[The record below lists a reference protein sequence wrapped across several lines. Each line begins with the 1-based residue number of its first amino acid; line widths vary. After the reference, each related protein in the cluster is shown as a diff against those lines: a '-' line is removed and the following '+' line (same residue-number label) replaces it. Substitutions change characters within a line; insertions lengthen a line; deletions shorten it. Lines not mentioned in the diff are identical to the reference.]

1 MQSNRWRSL
10 TEKKQQRYE
19 NNKEH
24 SRYDVRFSS
33 ILKAYVWTPLSI
45 RKFAYNNRIDDFF
58 CFRKKKEWKRQKRNE
73 STIKTWVIVF
83 LLRNFCTNTPSS
95 TCVYCTV
102 DWICLRFAL
111 ADETHTH
118 STIALS
124 FFRLHAHS
132 TIQPYYWVLFNI
144 NSTQITSSSFMPSY
158 TVCSQQYCDA
168 KLFAFMS
175 SSVVKFL
182 FPANSM
188 WEKVL
193 SVRKHD
199 ALHFFVEI
207 RIVAFLSSFILSHIF
222 ICSLCYFRL
231 IFFCLR
237 QILVVFFIFLL
248 EKNTFLA
255 EIDKLTHG
263 KT

>member
-1 MQSNRWRSL
+1 MSHRFPFAKLLHKHTVKYLRAL
-10 TEKKQQRYE
+10 L
-19 NNKEH
+19 
-24 SRYDVRFSS
+24 SRLDLFAIR
-33 ILKAYVWTPLSI
+33 LS
-45 RKFAYNNRIDDFF
+45 R
-58 CFRKKKEWKRQKRNE
+58 RN
-73 STIKTWVIVF
+73 
-83 LLRNFCTNTPSS
+83 
-95 TCVYCTV
+95 
-102 DWICLRFAL
+102 
-111 ADETHTH
+111 THTH

-124 FFRLHAHS
+124 FYRLHAHS

-207 RIVAFLSSFILSHIF
+207 RIAAFLSSFILSHIF

-237 QILVVFFIFLL
+237 QILVVFFIFFL